1 MNFSNLSEFK
11 HGWRVVLSSAF
22 GIGLGMSP
30 LPFYTIGVFAIPLTK
45 QFGWGMDDVMLGLP
59 IFTIAAIVMSPLIGL
74 VADKYGV
81 RKTVLAAVLLFGL
94 TFIAFALNTGNKVLY
109 LTLWALLSITGAGT
123 LPMTWTRAV
132 NNWFHKNRGLALGVT
147 LMGTGLFGAAAK
159 LYASYLIENYGWK
172 MAYLGMG
179 ALPLLIALPIAFVW
193 FRDIND
199 KRVSKRAAALK
210 AEFPELVTTE
220 VYGMSLGEAF
230 RDKKFW
236 LLALAFIPISFAIGG
251 PIPNLEKMLSS
262 KGFDFNQAVILASFL
277 GYSVLLGRVIGGY
290 LIDRFW
296 APLISFILLCAP
308 AISCYLLFQ
317 PEVSYSMALVAICI
331 LGFAAGVEYDIL
343 GFLVSKYF
351 GMKYYSTIY
360 GMLYSFFALGAGFGP
375 YIFSRSYTSTGSYD
389 QILLY
394 AAFAF
399 VLGSIPLLFLGKYRH
414 FGPEA
419 TITEG
424 A

>member
-11 HGWRVVLSSAF
+11 HGWRVVLSSAI

-59 IFTIAAIVMSPLIGL
+59 IFTIAAIIMSPLIGL

-81 RKTVLAAVLLFGL
+81 RKTVLGAVLLFGL
-94 TFIAFALNTGNKVLY
+94 TFIAFALNTGSKGLY

-179 ALPLLIALPIAFVW
+179 ALPLLIALPIAFIW

-199 KRVSKRAAALK
+199 KRVAKRAADLK
-210 AEFPELVTTE
+210 AEFPDLVTTE
-220 VYGMSLGEAF
+220 TYGMSLGEAF
-230 RDKKFW
+230 KDKKFW

-375 YIFSRSYTSTGSYD
+375 YIFSRSFTATGSYD

-399 VLGSIPLLFLGKYRH
+399 VLGSIPLLFLGKYRT
-414 FGPEA
+414 FGPEPV
-419 TITEG
+419 TEG

>member
-11 HGWRVVLSSAF
+11 HGWRVVLSSAI

-59 IFTIAAIVMSPLIGL
+59 IFTIAAIIMSPLIGL

-81 RKTVLAAVLLFGL
+81 RKTVLGAVLLFGL
-94 TFIAFALNTGNKVLY
+94 TFIAFALNTGSKGLY

-179 ALPLLIALPIAFVW
+179 ALPLLITLPIAFIW

-199 KRVSKRAAALK
+199 KRVAKRAADLK
-210 AEFPELVTTE
+210 AEFPDLVTTE
-220 VYGMSLGEAF
+220 TYGMSLGEAF
-230 RDKKFW
+230 KDKKFW

-375 YIFSRSYTSTGSYD
+375 YIFSRSFTATGSYD

-399 VLGSIPLLFLGKYRH
+399 VLGSIPLLFLGKYRT
-414 FGPEA
+414 FGPEPV
-419 TITEG
+419 TEG

>member
-1 MNFSNLSEFK
+1 MNFKDLKEFK
-11 HGWRVVLSSAF
+11 FGWRVVLSSAL

-45 QFGWGMDDVMLGLP
+45 QFGWGMDDVMLALP
-59 IFTIAAIVMSPLIGL
+59 IFTIAAIFMSPLIGL
-74 VADKYGV
+74 IADKFGA
-81 RKTVLAAVLLFGL
+81 RKTVLLAVLLFGL
-94 TFIAFALNTGNKVLY
+94 TFIAFMFNTGNKTLY
-109 LTLWALLSITGAGT
+109 LALWALLSITGAGT

-147 LMGTGLFGAAAK
+147 LMGTGLFGAGAK

-172 MAYLGMG
+172 MAYLGVG
-179 ALPLLIALPIAFVW
+179 ALPLLIALPVAFMW

-199 KRVSKRAAALK
+199 KKVAKRAAALK
-210 AEFPELVTTE
+210 AEFPETASIE
-220 VYGMSLGEAF
+220 VYGMNLKEAF
-230 RDKKFW
+230 RDSKFW
-236 LLALAFIPISFAIGG
+236 LLALAFVPISFAVGG
-251 PIPNLEKMLSS
+251 PIPNLEKMLDS

-277 GYSVLLGRVIGGY
+277 GYSVLAGRIVGGY

-296 APLISFILLCAP
+296 APAVSFVLLCAP
-308 AISCYLLFQ
+308 AISCYLLMQ
-317 PEVSYSMALVAICI
+317 PEVSYSMAVLAITI

-375 YIFSRSYTSTGSYD
+375 YIFSRSFTITGSYD
-389 QILLY
+389 QILGY
-394 AAFAF
+394 AAIAF
-399 VLGSIPLLFLGKYRH
+399 IVGSIPLLLLGKYRK
-414 FGPEA
+414 FGPDGK
-419 TITEG
+419 INS
-424 A
+424 

>member
-11 HGWRVVLSSAF
+11 HGWRVVLSSAI

-59 IFTIAAIVMSPLIGL
+59 IFTIAAIIMSPLIGL

-81 RKTVLAAVLLFGL
+81 RKTVLGAVLLFGL
-94 TFIAFALNTGNKVLY
+94 TFVAFALNTGSKGLY
-109 LTLWALLSITGAGT
+109 LALWALLSITGAGT

-193 FRDIND
+193 FRDIHD
-199 KRVSKRAAALK
+199 KRVAKRAADLK
-210 AEFPELVTTE
+210 AEFPDLVTTE
-220 VYGMSLGEAF
+220 TYGMSLGEAF
-230 RDKKFW
+230 KDKKFW

-251 PIPNLEKMLSS
+251 PIPNLEKMLSA

-317 PEVSYSMALVAICI
+317 PEVSYSMALIAICI

-375 YIFSRSYTSTGSYD
+375 YIFSRSFTRTGSYD
-389 QILLY
+389 SILLY

-399 VLGSIPLLFLGKYRH
+399 VLGAIPLLFLGKYRT
-414 FGPEA
+414 FGPEPA
-419 TITEG
+419 TEG